1 MTTQESALTL
11 IKSNDFLSEEK
22 PDRIW
27 KLVYPDKATFY
38 LTDEEREHFLKELAR
53 GKTIIQIGSL
63 TLTNRLTYL
72 YQYKNK
78 PEHKEYRFEGNK
90 AVEL

>member
-1 MTTQESALTL
+1 MDQELALTL
-11 IKSNDFLSEEK
+11 PKSDDFLSEEK
-22 PDRIW
+22 PDRVW

-38 LTDEEREHFLKELAR
+38 LNDEEREHFLRELAD

-63 TLTNRLTYL
+63 TLTNRLTYM

-78 PEHKEYRFEGNK
+78 PLNKQYKFENNTAKE
-90 AVEL
+90 V

>member
-1 MTTQESALTL
+1 MITQELALTL
-11 IKSNDFLSEEK
+11 TKSNDFLSEEK

-38 LTDEEREHFLKELAR
+38 LTDGEREHFLKEMAN

-63 TLTNRLTYL
+63 TLTSRLTYM
-72 YQYKNK
+72 YQFKNK
-78 PEHKEYRFEGNK
+78 LEDKEYSFEDGVAK
-90 AVEL
+90 EK